1 MYKTKKESRPAAT
14 ESAKIMNEVFRTS
27 SKKNYITRFFKKQV
41 VLTILFFIV
50 LASTILFAFDSGTE
64 SFVPVEHKV
73 TYGDTLWSIAKQY
86 KPDNITMDKYM
97 AWVYEHNDG
106 GMIHP
111 GDIVIMAEVAK

>member
-1 MYKTKKESRPAAT
+1 MNAKKESRPAAT
-14 ESAKIMNEVFRTS
+14 ESAKIMNEVFRTPS
-27 SKKNYITRFFKKQV
+27 EKNYTTRFFKKQV

-73 TYGDTLWSIAKQY
+73 TYGDTLWSIASEY
-86 KPDNITMDKYM
+86 KPEDMTMDTYM

-106 GMIHP
+106 GMIYP
-111 GDIVIMAEVAK
+111 GDTVIMAEVVK